1 MMPALFV
8 PQILAM
14 QSQAVQTYVP
24 VYRTVKRRRRCSRGR
39 VGRSDKYSI
48 DRVRCLVLSVS
59 AHGLCQLTQL
69 HAQVSSACTRDT
81 ASSSPMI
88 RSNLQ

>member
-24 VYRTVKRRRRCSRGR
+24 VYRTVKRRRRCSQGR

-48 DRVRCLVLSVS
+48 DLVRCLVLSVS

-69 HAQVSSACTRDT
+69 HAQFGFALATQRRVD
-81 ASSSPMI
+81 P
-88 RSNLQ
+88 